1 MRNKLLASTLFLAAL
16 SPFTAAMAQTPDPA
30 VLTPERVF
38 ANPSLAG
45 PVARGVSLSPDGELV
60 AFLRSREDD
69 VDVLDLWAA
78 PTGEGEPFKLIDAR
92 ALVPDAGELSEA
104 EKARRER
111 MRISQRGVVEYSWDQ
126 QGRYILAPLEGDIFL
141 AEREGGAVRRLTETE
156 ADEIDAKVSPRG
168 NFVSF
173 VRDQDLVVLA
183 LDGDRETAI
192 TTDGEGLVSWATA
205 EFIAQ
210 EEMDRDTGY
219 WWSPDERYIALQRTD
234 ESTVDVIPRLDI
246 TGGGARVIEQ
256 RYPRAG
262 RPNAVVELYVHD
274 RETGQRTKV
283 DLGADADIY
292 LARVDWSVDGRTLYV
307 QRQSRDQKTLDLLSV
322 DPATGAS
329 RVILTRTSDAW
340 VPLNHDF
347 RALDD
352 GRFIWSSEETGWKH
366 LYLYERDGT
375 LVRPIT
381 YGPWPVKSLNG
392 VNQQTGEV
400 FFTASFG
407 YAERPEGVTG
417 GHSACPLPGGQVTM
431 CDVQGERPTIQRLW
445 RASLNS
451 LRQATPVTSDGGWWS
466 ASMNKTGTAFVG
478 NYTDL
483 DTPMQSGLYRADG
496 TFVRWIEENRLD
508 AGHPIYPY
516 VSRRGEVTFGTLDS
530 HGEMLVWQMTTPPGF
545 DPSKQYPVVMQVY
558 GGPSGGGV
566 RRAWQGATNQ
576 LLTEAGY
583 IVFRLDNRGEGDRSA
598 AFKQALY
605 LKMGQPEIEDQVLA
619 ANYLRSLPYV
629 ADDRIAMMGWSYG
642 GFMSLMALTE
652 PDMGL
657 AAAIAGAPPT
667 EWSLYDTH
675 YTERF
680 MSTPE
685 LNPAGYAA
693 SDAIPRLPNLTGRL
707 LLMHGMADDNVILEN
722 STRVIDALQA
732 SSIPFE
738 LMLYPGQRHGV
749 RGNERQLQQWRT
761 YLDFLDRTIGSRAS
775 AAQD

>member
-1 MRNKLLASTLFLAAL
+1 MRNKLLASTLFIAAL
-16 SPFTAAMAQTPDPA
+16 SPSTAVMAQTADPA
-30 VLTPERVF
+30 ILTPERVF

-45 PVARGVSLSPDGELV
+45 PVAKSVSLSPDGELV

-78 PTGEGEPFKLIDAR
+78 PIGAGEPFKLIDAR

-111 MRISQRGVVEYSWDQ
+111 MRISARGVVEYSWDE

-141 AEREGGAVRRLTETE
+141 AERQGGAVRRLTETP

-173 VRDQDLVVLA
+173 VRDQDLVVIDLA
-183 LDGDRETAI
+183 TNAETPITDDGDGLI
-192 TTDGEGLVSWATA
+192 TWATA

-234 ESTVDVIPRLDI
+234 ESTVDIVPRLDI
-246 TGGGARVIEQ
+246 TGGGASVVEQ
-256 RYPRAG
+256 RYPRSG
-262 RPNAVVELYVHD
+262 RPNAVVELYVRD
-274 RETGQRTKV
+274 IVGGGRVKV
-283 DLGADADIY
+283 DLGANTDIY
-292 LARVDWSVDGRTLYV
+292 LARVNWSADGRTLYV
-307 QRQSRDQKTLDLLSV
+307 QRESRDQKTLDLLSV
-322 DPATGAS
+322 DPLTGAS
-329 RVILTRTSDAW
+329 RVISTQRSDAW
-340 VPLNHDF
+340 VSLNNDF

-352 GRFIWSSEETGWKH
+352 GNFIWSSEETGWRH
-366 LYLYERDGT
+366 LYLYNREGRR
-375 LVRPIT
+375 LRAIT
-381 YGPWPVKSLNG
+381 RGAYPVKSLNG
-392 VNQQTGEV
+392 INPATGEV
-400 FFTASFG
+400 FFTASMRDG
-407 YAERPEGVTG
+407 RE
-417 GHSACPLPGGQVTM
+417 LPIEQQM
-431 CDVQGERPTIQRLW
+431 F
-445 RASLNS
+445 RASL
-451 LRQATPVTSDGGWWS
+451 RRTVTPVAVTPGGGWWS
-466 ASMNKTGTAFVG
+466 TSVNKTGTAYVG

-483 DTPMQSGLYRADG
+483 MTPTRSGLYRADG
-496 TFVRWIEENRLD
+496 RFVRWIEENRLD
-508 AGHPIYPY
+508 ADHPMYPY
-516 VSRRGEVTFGTLDS
+516 ISRRGNVTFGTLPS
-530 HGEMLVWQMTTPPGF
+530 HGETLVWQMTTPPGF
-545 DPSKQYPVVMQVY
+545 DPSKTYPVVMQVY

-566 RRAWQGATNQ
+566 KRGWQSATNQ
-576 LLTEAGY
+576 LLTEDGY
-583 IVFRLDNRGEGDRSA
+583 IVFRLDNRGEGDRST

-619 ANYLRSLPYV
+619 TNYLRSLPYV
-629 ADDRIAMMGWSYG
+629 DDSRIAMMGWSYG

-652 PDMGL
+652 PQMGL
-657 AAAIAGAPPT
+657 TSAIAGAPPT

-675 YTERF
+675 YTERY

-685 LNPAGYAA
+685 ANAAGYAA

-761 YLDFLDRTIGSRAS
+761 YLDFLDRTIGSRS
-775 AAQD
+775 PAAQ

>member
-1 MRNKLLASTLFLAAL
+1 MTAAETTASVRAMRNKLLASTLFLAAL
-16 SPFTAAMAQTPDPA
+16 SPFTAVMAQTADPA

-45 PVARGVSLSPDGELV
+45 PVAKSVSLSPDGELV

-69 VDVLDLWAA
+69 VDVQDLWAA
-78 PTGEGEPFKLIDAR
+78 PIGDGEPFRLIDAR

-141 AEREGGAVRRLTETE
+141 AEREGGAVRRLTETP
-156 ADEIDAKVSPRG
+156 ADEIDAKVSPKG

-173 VRDQDLVVLA
+173 VRDQDLVVLD
-183 LDGDRETAI
+183 LNGNRETAV
-192 TTDGEGLVSWATA
+192 TTDGDGLITWATA

-234 ESTVDVIPRLDI
+234 ESTVDIIPRLDI

-262 RPNAVVELYVHD
+262 RPNAVVDLYVHD

-283 DLGADADIY
+283 DLGANADIY

-340 VPLNHDF
+340 VPLTHDF

-352 GRFIWSSEETGWKH
+352 GTFIWSSEETGWRH
-366 LYLYERDGT
+366 LYLYSREGRQI
-375 LVRPIT
+375 RAIT
-381 YGPWPVKSLNG
+381 RGDWPVKGLTG

-400 FFTASFG
+400 FFTASMRDG
-407 YAERPEGVTG
+407 RELPIER
-417 GHSACPLPGGQVTM
+417 QM
-431 CDVQGERPTIQRLW
+431 F
-445 RASLNS
+445 RASL
-451 LRQATPVTSDGGWWS
+451 RRTVTPVAITPAGGWWA
-466 ASMNKTGTAFVG
+466 ASMNRTGTAYVG
-478 NYTDL
+478 DYTDL
-483 DTPMQSGLYRADG
+483 NTPAQSGLYRADG

-508 AGHPIYPY
+508 ANHPIYPY
-516 VSRRGEVTFGTLDS
+516 VSRRGAVTFGTLES
-530 HGEMLVWQMTTPPGF
+530 HGETLVWQMTTPPGF

-558 GGPSGGGV
+558 GGPGAGAV
-566 RRAWQGATNQ
+566 RRAWQPSSNQ

-583 IVFRLDNRGEGDRSA
+583 IIFRLDNRGEGDRSA

-605 LKMGQPEIEDQVLA
+605 LRMGQPEIEDQVLA

-657 AAAIAGAPPT
+657 TSAIAGAPPT

-685 LNPAGYAA
+685 LNAAGYAA

-732 SSIPFE
+732 QSIPFE
-738 LMLYPGQRHGV
+738 LMLFPGQRHGV

-761 YLDFLDRTIGSRAS
+761 YLDFLDRTIGSRAP
-775 AAQD
+775 AARD